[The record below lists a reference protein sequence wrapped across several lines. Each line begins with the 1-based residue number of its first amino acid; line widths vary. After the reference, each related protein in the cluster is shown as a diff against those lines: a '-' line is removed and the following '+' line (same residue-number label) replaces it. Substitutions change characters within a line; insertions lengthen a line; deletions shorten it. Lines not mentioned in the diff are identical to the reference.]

1 MYFDIKF
8 HDFQGKNYKW
18 AIPKLHKEI
27 VPEKCK
33 FKEDKANMDEE
44 RDPMAGIMDLMKVRL
59 PSFENMYNEGDADM
73 KTTIAKA

>member
-33 FKEDKANMDEE
+33 ANMDEE
-44 RDPMAGIMDLMKVRL
+44 RDPMAGIMDLMK
-59 PSFENMYNEGDADM
+59 NMYNEGDADM